1 MSYHRFNNLAELMN
15 GEFAAKIDQGI
26 FSKGLMDR
34 ECNCYLPSEVNGNVS
49 TKVNGDLNV

>member
-15 GEFAAKIDQGI
+15 GELAAKIGQGI

-34 ECNCYLPSEVNGNVS
+34 ECNYYLPSEVNGNVS
-49 TKVNGDLNV
+49 TKVSGDLNV

>member
-1 MSYHRFNNLAELMN
+1 MN